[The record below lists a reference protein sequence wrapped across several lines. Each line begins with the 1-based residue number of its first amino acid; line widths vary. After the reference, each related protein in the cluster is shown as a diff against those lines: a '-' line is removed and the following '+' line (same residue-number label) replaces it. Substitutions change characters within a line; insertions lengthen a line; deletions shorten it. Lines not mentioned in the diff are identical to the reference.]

1 MDCKSTFKCW
11 LWAVSVLCVYL
22 CKHFFR
28 LIIHVLLS
36 FSNLPLDVQC
46 LCPVLIGCSVSVPSV
61 GWMFSVC
68 VQCWLDV
75 QSLCPVLVG
84 CLVSVPSVGWMFSVY
99 AQCWLDVDAAL
110 LTFVQSIT
118 AIQLRYCVFVMACNA
133 LICVCYRNIHHS
145 ISNQSEIPSPWHCD
159 VPYLSKILL
168 LPLLFRF
175 LCFPSFPS
183 FPALRT

>member
-1 MDCKSTFKCW
+1 MNCKPISNCR
-11 LWAVSVLCVYL
+11 LWAVLVFFFANPFSGSLSISCFLLAICLWMFSVCVQ
-22 CKHFFR
+22 
-28 LIIHVLLS
+28 S
-36 FSNLPLDVQC
+36 WLDVQC
-46 LCPVLIGCSVSVPSV
+46 LCPVLVGCSVSVPSV

-68 VQCWLDV
+68 VQCWLD
-75 QSLCPVLVG
+75 LCLI
-84 CLVSVPSVGWMFSVY
+84 C
-99 AQCWLDVDAAL
+99 AID
-110 LTFVQSIT
+110 IT

-145 ISNQSEIPSPWHCD
+145 ISNQSEIPSPWYCD